1 MTHYVLL
8 KFKPGSDLDAIEKTI
23 RKTYEELD
31 KTLSFLNNAKVY
43 RCCVERDSNADIMAK
58 VDLDKKEQLQD
69 YLTHPLHIKMMNT
82 FNDALASRA
91 SFDHD

>member
-8 KFKPGSDLDAIEKTI
+8 KFKTGSDVDAIEATI

-31 KTLSFLNNAKVY
+31 NTLSFLNNAKVY
-43 RCCVERDSNADIMAK
+43 RCCVARDSNADIMIR

-69 YLTHPLHIKMMNT
+69 YLTHPLHIKMMNS
-82 FNDALASRA
+82 FDSALAGRT
-91 SFDHD
+91 SFDHE

>member
-82 FNDALASRA
+82 FNDVLASRA
-91 SFDHD
+91 SFDHE